1 MVYVLL
7 AEGFEEIEAL
17 GFTDIL
23 RRAGIDTMLASADNS
38 DTVKGSHG
46 IKVCADVH
54 IDDIDYATADAVVL
68 PGGLPGAYNL
78 RDSERVKK
86 LLDYAFD
93 NGKIMGAIC
102 AAPYVYDTFGYL
114 KETHATANPG
124 FADKMTNCI
133 FCSGRV
139 VTDGNFITSQG
150 PGTTHEFAAAFIEK
164 FKSKKLADELIDEML
179 FGDSLKMRITISQ
192 N

>member
-7 AEGFEEIEAL
+7 ADGFEEIEAL

-23 RRAGIDTMLASADNS
+23 RRAGIEVMLTSADNN

-54 IDDIDYATADAVVL
+54 IEDINRATVDAVVL

-78 RDSERVKK
+78 RDCAAVKD
-86 LLDYAFD
+86 LLDFAFA

-114 KETHATANPG
+114 KGIRATANPG
-124 FADKMTNCI
+124 FADKMVNCD
-133 FCSGRV
+133 FCTDRV
-139 VTDGNFITSQG
+139 AADGNFITSQG
-150 PGTTHEFAAAFIEK
+150 PGTTHEFAAAFIAK
-164 FKSKKLADELIDEML
+164 LKDKKLADELIDEML
-179 FGDSLKMRITISQ
+179 FRR
-192 N
+192 